1 MSVTSQSF
9 GAAAAGGAAAAD
21 CLDPI
26 AGGRVIND
34 GTGIISL
41 ELPDFVRRGTPATV
55 SVRVNWSV
63 VVAKAIAR
71 LYVIADHHR
80 DPLLARVSL
89 MPDVV
94 PPHVSVT
101 ARLDRSTNVSAVV
114 ECGDGTLLQVRRWI
128 QVIPAAVQ
136 ERAGCASE
144 DPLCPLSALAVQ
156 TKGGHAI

>member
-1 MSVTSQSF
+1 MTLISQYPSEP
-9 GAAAAGGAAAAD
+9 AAGW
-21 CLDPI
+21 LDPI

-34 GTGIISL
+34 GTGIIAL
-41 ELPDFVRRGTPATV
+41 ELPDIVRRGNPATV

-71 LYVIADHHR
+71 LYVIAEQHR
-80 DPLLARVSL
+80 APLLARVSL

-101 ARLDRSTNVSAVV
+101 ACLDRSTNVSAVV

-128 QVIPAAVQ
+128 RVIPAAVQ
-136 ERAGCASE
+136 ERDGGSS
-144 DPLCPLSALAVQ
+144 DNPLPPSSAL
-156 TKGGHAI
+156 TEKPRGGHAP

>member
-1 MSVTSQSF
+1 MNATSQRS
-9 GAAAAGGAAAAD
+9 GEATAGFVG
-21 CLDPI
+21 PI
-26 AGGRVIND
+26 AGDRVIND
-34 GTGIISL
+34 GTGIIAL
-41 ELPDFVRRGTPATV
+41 ELPEIVRRGAPATV

-80 DPLLARVSL
+80 EPLLARVSL

-128 QVIPAAVQ
+128 RVIPAAGQ
-136 ERAGCASE
+136 EEGCSSE
-144 DPLCPLSALAVQ
+144 DPLCPLSALTVQ
-156 TKGGHAI
+156 TEGGHPI